1 MYVLVRPPRA
11 FERSASD
18 AFDLVLVPLDLE
30 AAFAQEFVKK
40 RALTNSYP
48 DSFLSYIAS
57 EVTGDSF
64 IFSEIFMFWRQPK
77 NLWGRCWSNIS
88 HVFFMPDAVGVVL
101 YGEANA
107 VIIPCGTEKC
117 AIKVYGALASN
128 AHRMGYP
135 SNVTPLSVIIEEQ
148 TFSKE
153 KREGIVN
160 KRVLAATQAGVMD
173 NYRFGSANYPSM
185 KKVGGVES
193 AVLRRMENAVLA
205 GFATWAL
212 LDEAVWRL
220 IGDWDC
226 SHVALQASRCCAA
239 VIINKSRSPVQVPR
253 VQVLSGRNF
262 LLLGS
267 AATGYEIDS
276 RYTLCAAIHCAAP
289 LSSLSV
295 NPIHHSFMRAATLCG
310 CARPALTL
318 TLPLLYLSSSC
329 RVIMP
334 GGCAL
339 VFAWAFSPTPLDTGH
354 LTVSISTAAFGAT
367 VGSMQKDS
375 VCEERG
381 GFTVGFLEKTVSDW
395 WSKYV
400 ILVT

>member
-1 MYVLVRPPRA
+1 VYVLVRPPRA

-48 DSFLSYIAS
+48 DSFLSYISS
-57 EVTGDSF
+57 EVPGDSF
-64 IFSEIFMFWRQPK
+64 ILSEIFLFWRQPK

-101 YGEANA
+101 YGEASA
-107 VIIPCGTEKC
+107 VVIPCGTEKC
-117 AIKVYGALASN
+117 AMKVYGALASN

-148 TFSKE
+148 SFPKD

-160 KRVLAATQAGVMD
+160 KRVLAASQAGVMD
-173 NYRFGSANYPSM
+173 DYRFGIANNPSV
-185 KKVGGVES
+185 KKTGGVES

-205 GFATWAL
+205 GFATWAQ

-226 SHVALQASRCCAA
+226 SHVALQASRCCAT
-239 VIINKSRSPVQVPR
+239 VIINKARSPVQVPR

-267 AATGYEIDS
+267 AATGYETES
-276 RYTLCAAIHCAAP
+276 RYTLCACTFV
-289 LSSLSV
+289 LSFCQFFNL
-295 NPIHHSFMRAATLCG
+295 FMRAAVSW
-310 CARPALTL
+310 CARLAQTL
-318 TLPLLYLSSSC
+318 TPLFPFLLFSQGHYAWGMRPRVCLGLLPHPLGHRTSHSEHKHCSVRSYC
-329 RVIMP
+329 R
-334 GGCAL
+334 
-339 VFAWAFSPTPLDTGH
+339 
-354 LTVSISTAAFGAT
+354 
-367 VGSMQKDS
+367 
-375 VCEERG
+375 
-381 GFTVGFLEKTVSDW
+381 
-395 WSKYV
+395 
-400 ILVT
+400 